1 MEHPPQDDRVRAA
14 EVIGAVCL
22 ATDLSM
28 GFPFEHGLHGTLAA
42 MRLGDCVGI
51 DAETASQL
59 YYSSLLTYA
68 GCTADGQ
75 IAAAIFG
82 GDHTTHLVPV
92 LHGSPRETLAALV
105 RALPPPDS
113 TGPRRAIEV
122 ARRLPRAARAH
133 RPHTAAL
140 CDAARM
146 LARRLGLPAS
156 VAELFSYLTERW
168 DGKGVLRRAAGEDI
182 PLAIRIAHVARDAAY
197 QRLLGDVEQVARV
210 VRERAGHAFDPD
222 IAEALARDAPEILDF
237 EPGASAWEPT
247 LACEPAPRLTLSG
260 TAIDAALAAMGD
272 FADLVSPYLAGHS
285 RGVARLAEAS
295 ARRCGVDPA
304 GVVAIRR
311 AALVH
316 DVGRV
321 AVGERVWQRAGP
333 LSVDEWERVRLHPY
347 QTERVLSRSA
357 FLATLAPIAGAHHER
372 LDGSGYHRGA
382 RGADLPLPA
391 RLLAAADAYHAM
403 TEPRPHRPACSR
415 GQAAERLADGASR
428 GRFDPDVAT
437 AVIEAAGEAPP
448 RVQRAAGLTE
458 REAQVVGLLARGLQ
472 TKQVARALG
481 ISVKTAD
488 RHVQNAYGKI
498 GASTR
503 AGATLFAME
512 HGIVAWGELP
522 MARRPVRS

>member
-1 MEHPPQDDRVRAA
+1 VKHQPQNDRVRGA

-22 ATDLSM
+22 ATDLGM
-28 GFPFEHGLHGTLAA
+28 GFPFEHGLQSTLAA
-42 MRLGDCVGI
+42 MRLGERVGI

-68 GCTADGQ
+68 GCTADGE

-82 GDHTTHLVPV
+82 GDVTTHLVPV
-92 LHGSPRETLAALV
+92 LHGSPRESLSAVV
-105 RALPPPDS
+105 RSLPPPDS
-113 TGPRRAIEV
+113 TGPGRAIEV

-133 RPHTAAL
+133 RPHMAAL

-146 LARRLGLPAS
+146 LARRLGLPES
-156 VAELFSYLTERW
+156 VATLFSYLTERW
-168 DGKGVLRRAAGEDI
+168 DGKGALRRAAGEDI

-210 VRERAGHAFDPD
+210 VRERAGHAFDPE
-222 IAEALARDAPEILDF
+222 IAEALARDAAKILDVD
-237 EPGASAWEPT
+237 PGTSAWEPT
-247 LACEPAPRLTLSG
+247 LACEPTPQLMLSG
-260 TAIDAALAAMGD
+260 AAIDAALAAMGD
-272 FADLVSPYLAGHS
+272 FADLISPYLAGHS
-285 RGVARLAEAS
+285 RGVASLAEAS
-295 ARRCGVDPA
+295 ARRCGVDA
-304 GVVAIRR
+304 SGLVAIRR

-321 AVGERVWQRAGP
+321 AVGVHAWQRAGP

-357 FLATLAPIAGAHHER
+357 FLSALAPIAGAHHER

-382 RGADLPLPA
+382 RGADLALPA

-415 GQAAERLADGASR
+415 GQAAERLADGASA
-428 GRFDPDVAT
+428 GQYDPDAT
-437 AVIEAAGEAPP
+437 IAVIEAAGQAPP

-458 REAQVVGLLARGLQ
+458 REAQVVGLVARGLQ
-472 TKQVARALG
+472 TKQVAHALG

-503 AGATLFAME
+503 AAATLFAME

-522 MARRPVRS
+522 MARRPARS